1 MHLKKKKKLAVEEQR
16 DDDVPSTSSSSSS
29 FALQETPAS
38 TARGTRTEAE
48 SRFSAPQSASTT
60 SAANVDVMKTDG
72 ANVDNENK
80 ELDDAEEELKEA
92 EKELKEAKKESKEA
106 EKELHEA
113 EAEFLKEL
121 AASTDEDKIASARR
135 LYDMKIK
142 AWELC
147 ENKVTADRKRV
158 DQLWGSFFLLLLFLQ
173 RNTDFSTT

>member
-1 MHLKKKKKLAVEEQR
+1 
-16 DDDVPSTSSSSSS
+16 
-29 FALQETPAS
+29 
-38 TARGTRTEAE
+38 
-48 SRFSAPQSASTT
+48 
-60 SAANVDVMKTDG
+60 MKTDE

-92 EKELKEAKKESKEA
+92 KKELDDAEKELKEAKNESKEA

-147 ENKVTADRKRV
+147 VNKVSADRKHVINLQNRV
-158 DQLWGSFFLLLLFLQ
+158 NQLWGSFFLLLLFLQ
-173 RNTDFSTT
+173 